1 MRFTVFKT
9 SGYMYVETSSLWYS
23 KETIDKFKNTPPCK
37 RAVLIEEDVQV
48 TTKIRD
54 ENGRLIDFITGKTG
68 HKYHWEIDLNT
79 IEDLM
84 KFLSEAEHEA
94 IFSDDGTIEIY
105 DTYRE

>member
-9 SGYMYVETSSLWYS
+9 SGYMYVKTSSLYS
-23 KETIDKFKNTPPCK
+23 KETIDKFKNAPPCK
-37 RAVLIEEDVQV
+37 GAVLIEEDVQV

-54 ENGRLIDFITGKTG
+54 ENGRLIDFLTGKTA
-68 HKYHWEIDLNT
+68 HKYHWEIELNT

-84 KFLSEAEHEA
+84 NFLSEAEHEA
-94 IFSDDGTIEIY
+94 IFSQDGTIEIY

>member
-9 SGYMYVETSSLWYS
+9 SGYMYVKTSSLYS

-37 RAVLIEEDVQV
+37 GAVLIEEDLPV

-54 ENGRLIDFITGKTG
+54 ENGNIIDFLTGKTA
-68 HKYHWEIDLNT
+68 HKYHWEIELNT
-79 IEDLM
+79 IEELM

-94 IFSDDGTIEIY
+94 IFSQDRTIEIY

>member
-9 SGYMYVETSSLWYS
+9 SGYMYVKTSSLYS

-37 RAVLIEEDVQV
+37 GAVLIEEDLQV

-54 ENGRLIDFITGKTG
+54 ENGGFIDFLTGKTA
-68 HKYHWEIDLNT
+68 HKYHWEIELNT

-84 KFLSEAEHEA
+84 KILSEAEHEA
-94 IFSDDGTIEIY
+94 IFRKNGTIEIY
-105 DTYRE
+105 DTYCE

>member
-9 SGYMYVETSSLWYS
+9 SGYMYVETLSRWS
-23 KETIDKFKNTPPCK
+23 KEIIDKFKNIPPCK
-37 RAVLIEEDVQV
+37 GAILIEEDIPV

-54 ENGRLIDFITGKTG
+54 ENGRLIEFLTGKTG

-79 IEDLM
+79 IEELM
-84 KFLSEAEHEA
+84 KFLSETDHEA
-94 IFSDDGTIEIY
+94 IFSKEGTIEIY

>member
-9 SGYMYVETSSLWYS
+9 SGYMCVETSSLWYS

-37 RAVLIEEDVQV
+37 GAVLIEEDVQV

-54 ENGRLIDFITGKTG
+54 ENGRLIEFLTGKTG
-68 HKYHWEIDLNT
+68 HKYRWEIDLNT

-84 KFLSEAEHEA
+84 KFLSEAEHKA
-94 IFSDDGTIEIY
+94 IFSKEGTIEIY

>member
-9 SGYMYVETSSLWYS
+9 SGYMHVETSSLWYS
-23 KETIDKFKNTPPCK
+23 KETIDKFKSTPPCK
-37 RAVLIEEDVQV
+37 EAILIEEDIQV

-54 ENGRLIDFITGKTG
+54 ENGRLIEFLTGKTN

-84 KFLSEAEHEA
+84 NFLSEINNEA
-94 IFSDDGTIEIY
+94 IFSQDRTIEIY

>member
-1 MRFTVFKT
+1 MKFTVFKT

-37 RAVLIEEDVQV
+37 GAVLIEEDVQV

-54 ENGRLIDFITGKTG
+54 ENGRLIEFLTGKNG

-79 IEDLM
+79 IEGLM
-84 KFLSEAEHEA
+84 NFLSEAEHEA
-94 IFSDDGTIEIY
+94 IFSQDGTIEIY

>member
-9 SGYMYVETSSLWYS
+9 SGYMYVKTSSLYS

-37 RAVLIEEDVQV
+37 GAVLIEEDLQV

-54 ENGRLIDFITGKTG
+54 ENGGFIDFLTGKTA
-68 HKYHWEIDLNT
+68 HKYHWEIELNT
-79 IEDLM
+79 IEELM
-84 KFLSEAEHEA
+84 NFLSEIDLSA
-94 IFSDDGTIEIY
+94 IFSNDGTIEIY

>member
-9 SGYMYVETSSLWYS
+9 SGYMNVETLSLLYS

-37 RAVLIEEDVQV
+37 GAILIEEDIQV

-54 ENGRLIDFITGKTG
+54 ENGRFIDFLTGKTA
-68 HKYHWEIDLNT
+68 HKYHWEIELNT
-79 IEDLM
+79 IEELM
-84 KFLSEAEHEA
+84 NFLSEVDNEV

>member
-9 SGYMYVETSSLWYS
+9 SGYMYVKTSSLYS

-37 RAVLIEEDVQV
+37 GAVLIEEDVQV

-54 ENGRLIDFITGKTG
+54 ENGRLIEFLTGKTA
-68 HKYHWEIDLNT
+68 HKYHWEIELNT

-94 IFSDDGTIEIY
+94 IFSKEGTIEIY

>member
-1 MRFTVFKT
+1 MRFTIFKT
-9 SGYMYVETSSLWYS
+9 SGYMYVKTSSLYS

-37 RAVLIEEDVQV
+37 GAVLIEEDLQV

-54 ENGRLIDFITGKTG
+54 ENGRLIEFLTGKTG
-68 HKYHWEIDLNT
+68 HKYHWEIELNT

-94 IFSDDGTIEIY
+94 IFSKEGTIEIY

>member
-1 MRFTVFKT
+1 
-9 SGYMYVETSSLWYS
+9 MYVKTSSLYS

-37 RAVLIEEDVQV
+37 GAVLIEEDLQV

-54 ENGRLIDFITGKTG
+54 ENGRLIEFLTGKTG
-68 HKYHWEIDLNT
+68 HKYHWEIELNT

-94 IFSDDGTIEIY
+94 IFSKEGTIEIY

>member
-9 SGYMYVETSSLWYS
+9 SGYMYPETSSLWYS

-37 RAVLIEEDVQV
+37 GAVLIEEDVQV

-54 ENGRLIDFITGKTG
+54 ENGRLIDFLTGETG
-68 HKYHWEIDLNT
+68 YKYHWEIELNT

-84 KFLSEAEHEA
+84 KFLSEAEHET
-94 IFSDDGTIEIY
+94 IFSKDGTIEIY